1 MSTHRLMDFLSS
13 CELHSLPEKNHSMMH
28 PDIVVVAAAGDRNT
42 AAHAASVVGHFPLP
56 SFSPI
61 NVEQFHEY
69 TNLII

>member
-1 MSTHRLMDFLSS
+1 MDFVLS
-13 CELHSLPEKNHSMMH
+13 CELHSLMH
-28 PDIVVVAAAGDRNT
+28 PDIVVAAAGGGHNT
-42 AAHAASVVGHFPLP
+42 AAHVASVVEHFPLP